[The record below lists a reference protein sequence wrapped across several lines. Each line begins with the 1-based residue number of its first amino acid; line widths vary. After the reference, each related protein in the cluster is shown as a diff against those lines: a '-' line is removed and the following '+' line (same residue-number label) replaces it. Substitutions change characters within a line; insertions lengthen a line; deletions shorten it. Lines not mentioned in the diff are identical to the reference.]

1 MRIAASRR
9 GGGRGYDLK
18 TYSEKEK
25 DIQSRLFKT
34 VDLNFKDVPLKT
46 AIEHLRSVTGL
57 NIVADL
63 GTLQAESV
71 SLEQPITLRVDNISL
86 KSALN
91 LMLSQVHLT
100 HLTQDE
106 VLLVTTDKGA
116 RGKQVQKVYSVADL
130 VIPFDDYM
138 IPTSGSLP
146 QTLERL
152 SENQKVSF
160 NGSQPAANRTFQLQN
175 GQPTG
180 QSSMSTAPSGNPDA
194 MPLATHKISGT
205 TFQCSQANILP
216 VRPMPVC
223 TSSATNRMPCWSQMR
238 RKRGRKSSSGTFTPP
253 SPWIGSIKIAATSS
267 GRSAPRNKFFS
278 R

>member
-1 MRIAASRR
+1 
-9 GGGRGYDLK
+9 
-18 TYSEKEK
+18 EKEK

-46 AIEHLRSVTGL
+46 AIEHLRSVTGI

-152 SENQKVSF
+152 SENQKISF
-160 NGSQPAANRTFQLQN
+160 NGSQPIANQTFQLRN
-175 GQPTG
+175 AQPTG
-180 QSSMSTAPSGNPDA
+180 QNS
-194 MPLATHKISGT
+194 
-205 TFQCSQANILP
+205 
-216 VRPMPVC
+216 
-223 TSSATNRMPCWSQMR
+223 
-238 RKRGRKSSSGTFTPP
+238 
-253 SPWIGSIKIAATSS
+253 
-267 GRSAPRNKFFS
+267 
-278 R
+278 